1 MTRSLWLNIF
11 MLLFFCGWAI
21 EQGDT
26 VGDICMML
34 AVSLTI
40 IFGSIALVFTFFDK
54 DGEDKLTIEMMKLK
68 NEQIEIQKIMIEN
81 YKEYINLYRELLEK
95 KEEK

>member
-81 YKEYINLYRELLEK
+81 YKEGIKFLSKLLKE

>member
-1 MTRSLWLNIF
+1 MTRSLWLSIF

-21 EQGDT
+21 EQGET

-34 AVSLTI
+34 VMSLTI
-40 IFGSIALVFTFFDK
+40 ICGSVALVFTFFDK
-54 DGEDKLTIEMMKLK
+54 DGEDKYTMEIMKLK

>member
-1 MTRSLWLNIF
+1 

-34 AVSLTI
+34 VVSLTI
-40 IFGSIALVFTFFDK
+40 ICGSIALVFTFFDK
-54 DGEDKLTIEMMKLK
+54 DGEDKYTMEIMELK

>member
-34 AVSLTI
+34 VVSLTI
-40 IFGSIALVFTFFDK
+40 ICGSIALVFTFFDK

-81 YKEYINLYRELLEK
+81 YKEGIKFLSKLLKE